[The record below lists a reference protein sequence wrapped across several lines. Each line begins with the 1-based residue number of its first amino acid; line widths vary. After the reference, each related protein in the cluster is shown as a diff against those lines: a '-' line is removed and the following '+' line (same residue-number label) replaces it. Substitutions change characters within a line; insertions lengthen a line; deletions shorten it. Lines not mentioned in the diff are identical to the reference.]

1 MRRAALI
8 AAGLGLLAG
17 PGLACSPAPFQT
29 PVGAVVEGPGCGM
42 EMALGAFDAVRLG
55 AAERLRGGLSMQALS
70 EGNGCYARLSLVVHD
85 CTAGRVAVIGPETFD
100 LMASLGQD
108 PAAMTGLESIHNRAL
123 DALKS
128 GSVQTLDDFT
138 ALSRAQGLGE
148 PQMLGT
154 TESLHFGGQ
163 SVPLSCACATARDGG

>member
-1 MRRAALI
+1 MLRAVLM
-8 AAGLGLLAG
+8 AAGLGLAAA
-17 PGLACSPAPFQT
+17 PALACSPAPAS
-29 PVGAVVEGPGCGM
+29 PVGVPAEGPGCGYQI
-42 EMALGAFDAVRLG
+42 ALSPFDSVHLG
-55 AAERLRGGLSMQALS
+55 AAERLRGGLSLQALS
-70 EGNGCYARLSLVVHD
+70 RGNGCYAQLSLVVLD
-85 CTAGRVAVIGPETFD
+85 CAAGRAAVIGPEAFD

-108 PAAMTGLESIHNRAL
+108 PGAMTALESIHNRAL

-128 GSVQTLDDFT
+128 GSVQTLDDFI

-154 TESLHFGGQ
+154 TEGLHFDGQ